1 MAFKDLKH
9 SGHAVNAL
17 RRALKADR
25 IHHAY
30 LLEGADAKRR
40 HAFAIAFAQALLC
53 ETAPGEG
60 CGVCPICRRIARE
73 GHVDLMVV
81 RPDVEGGRKTR
92 SIKTHAIEELQKRL
106 AMKPFEGRRNVAIIE
121 EADTMVADAE
131 NKFLKTLEEPPAG
144 TVIMLLTGNPD
155 AMLPTV
161 LSRTLQIR
169 LESDEE
175 QLGQK
180 TMEQAETLVHLLAKG
195 APYYQIRRQIE
206 KIARRA
212 ERAEIIRFLDAME
225 QVYRD
230 HLLQRESSMK
240 REYIFHA
247 VDAVEKARVDIL
259 RYIGITDALKDMTL
273 AIGG

>member
-1 MAFKDLKH
+1 M
-9 SGHAVNAL
+9 
-17 RRALKADR
+17 
-25 IHHAY
+25 
-30 LLEGADAKRR
+30 
-40 HAFAIAFAQALLC
+40 
-53 ETAPGEG
+53 
-60 CGVCPICRRIARE
+60 
-73 GHVDLMVV
+73 DLMVV

-131 NKFLKTLEEPPAG
+131 NKFLKTL
-144 TVIMLLTGNPD
+144 
-155 AMLPTV
+155 
-161 LSRTLQIR
+161 
-169 LESDEE
+169 
-175 QLGQK
+175 
-180 TMEQAETLVHLLAKG
+180 EQAETLVHLLAKG